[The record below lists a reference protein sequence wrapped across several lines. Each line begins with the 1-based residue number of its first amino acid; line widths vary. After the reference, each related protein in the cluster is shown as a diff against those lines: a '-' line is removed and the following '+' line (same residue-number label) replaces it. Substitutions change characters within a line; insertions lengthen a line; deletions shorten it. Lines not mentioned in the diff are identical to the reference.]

1 MKNEQQQQ
9 QQKASNRR
17 AKRLRAKE
25 QRLTAKRRG
34 MQSSVV
40 PAAVA
45 GAIAVEGQNLKRVL
59 FALLD
64 AAGGT
69 VEITPE
75 SIARVTTERL
85 ILRSTPRDGGGYMLE
100 LVPKTDEPWLDRFG
114 PHEQRT
120 RAESSP

>member
-34 MQSSVV
+34 RQSSVV
-40 PAAVA
+40 PASVA

-69 VEITPE
+69 VEITRE
-75 SIARVTTERL
+75 SIVRVTTDRL
-85 ILRSTPRDGGGYMLE
+85 ILRSTPREDGGYMLE
-100 LVPKTDEPWLDRFG
+100 LVPKIDEPLLDRSG
-114 PHEQRT
+114 SHEQR